1 LDPAWMVREDP
12 EPGAVLG
19 VDPTFELLAVPVAEA
34 AHDTGLCVETRAV
47 LLNRR

>member
-1 LDPAWMVREDP
+1 MVREDP
-12 EPGAVLG
+12 EPGGAVLG